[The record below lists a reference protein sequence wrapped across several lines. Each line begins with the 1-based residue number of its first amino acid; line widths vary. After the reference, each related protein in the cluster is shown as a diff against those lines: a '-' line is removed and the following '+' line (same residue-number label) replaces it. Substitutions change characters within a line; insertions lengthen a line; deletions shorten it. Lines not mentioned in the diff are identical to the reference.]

1 MPALKQPSY
10 TVSTLALALGV
21 SGSQISQWKAAGMPF
36 PKSGKI
42 TMAAAVL
49 WLRNHAMRER
59 PKVGASE
66 ANERRA
72 AAEAELA
79 ELKLARE
86 RGDVVPASDV
96 YAQAEE
102 EATRVRSAL
111 TQMASAHAP
120 MVAARLGCGL
130 REASAVLREL
140 ADAVSSGLATDDTE
154 EAA

>member
-1 MPALKQPSY
+1 MKQPVY
-10 TVSTLALALGV
+10 TVSALALALDV
-21 SGSQISQWKAAGMPF
+21 TQPQVSQWKAAGMPF
-36 PKSGKI
+36 GKNGRI
-42 TMAAAVL
+42 SMSDAVR
-49 WLRNHAMRER
+49 WLRERERRER
-59 PKVGASE
+59 PKIGASE

-79 ELKLARE
+79 ELKLAKE
-86 RGDVVPASDV
+86 RGDVTPTSEV
-96 YAQAEE
+96 YAAAEE

-111 TQMASAHAP
+111 TQMASSHAP

-140 ADAVSSGLATDDTE
+140 ADAVSASLSNDEVEG

>member
-1 MPALKQPSY
+1 VTTLSQALDVSQPQ
-10 TVSTLALALGV
+10 V
-21 SGSQISQWKAAGMPF
+21 SQWKAAGMPF
-36 PKSGKI
+36 NKAGRIRLSD
-42 TMAAAVL
+42 AVR
-49 WLRNHAMRER
+49 WLRERASRNR
-59 PKVGASE
+59 PKLGASE

-86 RGDVVPASDV
+86 RGDVVPAADV

-111 TQMASAHAP
+111 TQMASQHAP

-140 ADAVSSGLATDDTE
+140 ADAVSAGLSTEDVEE

>member
-1 MPALKQPSY
+1 MTDQKQPTY
-10 TVSTLALALGV
+10 TVTVLARALGV
-21 SGSQISQWKAAGMPF
+21 THPQVSAWKAAGMPF
-36 PKSGKI
+36 KSGRI
-42 TMAAAVL
+42 TLAAAVH
-49 WLRNHAMRER
+49 WLRNDARRER
-59 PKVGASE
+59 PRVGAGE

-86 RGDVVPASDV
+86 RGDVVPAADV

-111 TQMASAHAP
+111 TQMASQHAP
-120 MVAARLGCGL
+120 MVASRLGCGL

-140 ADAVSSGLATDDTE
+140 ADAVSAGLSTDDVEE